1 VLLHVL
7 PEERNGTGVGRKN
20 RRAMTARVDGGTV
33 PGLIG
38 GTDWP
43 TMDVTLT
50 RVD

>member
-1 VLLHVL
+1 
-7 PEERNGTGVGRKN
+7 
-20 RRAMTARVDGGTV
+20 MTARVDGGTV